1 MLSKDTGGQKGQPG
15 ASSALWNP
23 LRIKPGLAETS
34 VILSALSWKKKC
46 VKNIFEHGSL
56 LNKLGY
62 LFYTHT
68 KKEME
73 NVVYI
78 QCILCDLNLFS

>member
-1 MLSKDTGGQKGQPG
+1 M
-15 ASSALWNP
+15 
-23 LRIKPGLAETS
+23 
-34 VILSALSWKKKC
+34 KKKC